1 MKKRVFSPRNLII
14 MFAPVVFVLVTLN
27 LGLPQQLLTA
37 VRVGGE
43 AYSTA
48 EYNYY
53 FCTEYY
59 GFVADHAD
67 ELEALGL
74 NTRRSL
80 KKQSYSEGVTWRDHF
95 RSLALARMQEYA
107 VLRGEAE
114 AAGFTA
120 DAAVAEACSLRARDL
135 EDYCVNYGVS
145 GVDSY
150 LTSYYDAGMTQ
161 EIYYEQLGRQTLAE
175 AYRAEVLEQLA
186 PGADQVE
193 AYRRANLSG
202 QDYDTADVVVSFFSP
217 AADRTDGLSGERQWD
232 NAETLARTALE
243 RANGAGGDLA
253 AFEEMAGR
261 YSQLAD
267 GPARGRYPQLRK
279 DGLDEALSAWCFDPA
294 RVSGD
299 AAVLRGEAGWYLV
312 YFNGWGDSSLTVE
325 ARDLLLAERYAQWLD
340 ERAAQWPVS
349 TSAIPMLIAK

>member
-43 AYSTA
+43 AYSAA

-59 GFVADHAD
+59 GFVADHAG

-80 KKQSYSEGVTWRDHF
+80 KKQSYSGGGTWRDHF
-95 RSLALARMQEYA
+95 RGLALARMQEYA
-107 VLRGEAE
+107 VLRGEA
-114 AAGFTA
+114 ASAGFTA
-120 DAAVAEACSLRARDL
+120 DAAVANACSLRAREL

-161 EIYYEQLGRQTLAE
+161 EIYYGQLGRQTLAE

-186 PGADQVE
+186 PAADQVE

-202 QDYDTADVVVSFFSP
+202 QDYDTADVVLSFFSP
-217 AADRTDGLSGERQWD
+217 ALNRTTGLSGEWEWD
-232 NAETLARTALE
+232 NAGALARAALE
-243 RANGAGGDLA
+243 RANANGGDLA
-253 AFEEMAGR
+253 AFEETAGR

-267 GPARGRYPQLRK
+267 GPARGRYPELQK

-294 RVSGD
+294 RASGD

-312 YFNGWGDSSLTVE
+312 YFNGWGESSLTVE
-325 ARDLLLAERYAQWLD
+325 ARALLLAERYAQWLD
-340 ERAAQWPVS
+340 QRAAQWPVS